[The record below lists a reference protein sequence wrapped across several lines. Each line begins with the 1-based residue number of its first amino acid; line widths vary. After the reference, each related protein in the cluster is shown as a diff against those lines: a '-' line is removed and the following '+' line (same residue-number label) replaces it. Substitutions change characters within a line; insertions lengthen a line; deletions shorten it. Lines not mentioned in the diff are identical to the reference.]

1 MLKGI
6 ERPKTA
12 ENEGQSD
19 NDDSESVDEDRK
31 RFEEMAAGI
40 DEYYKKQKEYS
51 VAVDRN
57 IEKKDRKRKALL
69 E

>member
-1 MLKGI
+1 
-6 ERPKTA
+6 
-12 ENEGQSD
+12 
-19 NDDSESVDEDRK
+19 
-31 RFEEMAAGI
+31 MAAGI